1 MHRHRRSCPPILP
14 RPPRSGALVGCSS
27 CPSCRTERNSQRRIV
42 VPMLEGVIAALLT
55 PVDRAGLVDHG
66 ALGELVERLLGRGV
80 TGISPLGSTGEGYS
94 LELDQRL
101 AVTSTVAAAVP
112 SGTPVIPGMFAH
124 NHEQAVAEIAAYAD
138 HGATAVLAAP
148 PAYYPLTP
156 AEQHGYF
163 GRLADAT
170 ALPLVIYNIPVFTK
184 IVIDPAVAAAL
195 AVHPR
200 VAGLKDSG
208 RDLGNAARLLDAV
221 AAVGPAA
228 ADFSVLTGT
237 NTMIV
242 SYLLAGARGTICANA
257 NIVPEL
263 VRAAY
268 DAVLAGKLDEALR
281 HEAALR
287 AVQACLPAGSTAT
300 YKAALAAAGVGER
313 WLVPPRLPLTDA
325 DNARLVDRLAA
336 PGGLR
341 RPPHAD

>member
-1 MHRHRRSCPPILP
+1 MP
-14 RPPRSGALVGCSS
+14 V
-27 CPSCRTERNSQRRIV
+27 
-42 VPMLEGVIAALLT
+42 LEGVIAALLT

-66 ALGELVERLLGRGV
+66 ALADLVERLLSRGV

-94 LELDQRL
+94 LDLDQRL
-101 AVTSTVAAAVP
+101 AVTRTVAAAVP

-124 NHEQAVAEIAAYAD
+124 NHEQAVVEIAAYAD

-156 AEQHGYF
+156 AEQQGYF

-184 IVIDPAVAAAL
+184 ITIAPAAVAAL
-195 AVHPR
+195 AAHPQ

-208 RDLGNAARLLDAV
+208 RDLDYGARLLDAV
-221 AAVGPAA
+221 TAAGAA
-228 ADFSVLTGT
+228 ADFSLLTGT
-237 NTMIV
+237 DVLLV

-257 NIVPEL
+257 NIVPEV

-268 DAVLAGKLDEALR
+268 DAVLAGKLEEAQR
-281 HEAALR
+281 YEATLR
-287 AVQACLPAGSTAT
+287 AVQAAIPAGSTAS
-300 YKAALAAAGVGER
+300 YKAALAATGVGER

-325 DNARLVDRLAA
+325 ENDRLVARLTALDIPISNA
-336 PGGLR
+336 
-341 RPPHAD
+341 